1 MIFSLFLYALKS
13 SIVLCVL
20 YGAYHVLFK
29 KNSHFQT
36 RRSLMLLILGAALLL
51 PVIEYN
57 TSNDLAPENPSIEI
71 VDELETSKLEK
82 ELLTKKEKEIGS
94 RIETNLSSNTHYDWL
109 AYLTY
114 VYGAG
119 LAIAFLLFLIEIG
132 HISRIIHSAKAR
144 HDLDRIAITH
154 QKIRFPFSFWRW
166 IFLPAHLTYNDTTWK
181 LIQEHENVHLQQ
193 GHSIDV
199 FISSL
204 VKCLLWFNPV
214 IYLLQKSMKD
224 NHEALA
230 DRSVLKDND
239 ISNYSK
245 ALLEVCMQTGSLNLG
260 HSFALKSNLAK
271 RLNTMNM
278 SPTGVLRSVLSL
290 MIFALIGF
298 GVFTQTSMHG
308 RSFYQRT
315 ITPQNLDEG
324 FVMMPYGA
332 RILSARHQLVIQK
345 LQNLHPEKE
354 YRFHYMSEN
363 QLHSYSE
370 RATPRV
376 KTEFFDRLS
385 GEDKKSMYGF
395 VLQDSTQQSAHLRSS
410 GMSGAEINELIWQY
424 IEDYQNYIVIYEWL
438 PSEILPRER
447 SVFEMDEVDVLP
459 EPFGG
464 LENFERTIALDIELP
479 DHINK
484 ADLPDKIEFSFVVE
498 GANQISYLDLVTELT
513 DSSPDKEE
521 IYQFFRQINDSILSK
536 IRSYYGWK
544 RGIKDGEKVDVRMIV
559 SIPTEYM

>member
-36 RRSLMLLILGAALLL
+36 RRTLMLLIIGAALLL

-94 RIETNLSSNTHYDWL
+94 RIETNTGSTDYDWL
-109 AYLTY
+109 ASLTY

-119 LAIAFLLFLIEIG
+119 LAIAFLLFLLEIG
-132 HISRIIHSAKAR
+132 HISQIIHSAKAR

-154 QKIRFPFSFWRW
+154 EKVRFPFSFWRW
-166 IFLPAHLTYNDTTWK
+166 IFLPAHLTYNETTWK

-193 GHSIDV
+193 GHTIDV
-199 FISSL
+199 FITSL
-204 VKCLLWFNPV
+204 VKCILWFNPV
-214 IYLLQKSMKD
+214 IYWLEKSIKD
-224 NHEALA
+224 NHESLA

-239 ISNYSK
+239 ISSYSK

-260 HSFALKSNLAK
+260 HSFALKSNLAR

-278 SPTGVLRSVLSL
+278 SQTGILRSVLSL
-290 MIFALIGF
+290 MLFAMVGF

-308 RSFYQRT
+308 QSFYQRV
-315 ITPQNLDEG
+315 ITPQDFDKG

-332 RILSARHQLVIQK
+332 RTLSARHQLVIEK
-345 LQNLHPEKE
+345 LQNLYPDKE

-370 RATPRV
+370 KATPRV

-385 GEDKKSMYGF
+385 AEDKKSMYGY
-395 VLQDSTQQSAHLRSS
+395 VLQDSTLQSAHFRSL
-410 GMSGAEINELIWQY
+410 GMSSTEINELIWQY

-438 PSEILPRER
+438 PSEMLAPER

-464 LENFERTIALDIELP
+464 LDNFERTIALDIALP

-484 ADLPDKIEFSFVVE
+484 SDLPDEIQFSFVVE
-498 GANQISYLDLVTELT
+498 GANQVSYLDLVTELG
-513 DSSPDKEE
+513 DNSPKNEE
-521 IYQFFRQINDSILSK
+521 IYQFFRLINDSILSK

-544 RGIKDGEKVDVRMIV
+544 KGIKDGEKVDVRMIV

>member
-36 RRSLMLLILGAALLL
+36 RRTLMLLIIGAALLL

-94 RIETNLSSNTHYDWL
+94 RIETNTGSTDYDWL
-109 AYLTY
+109 ASLTY

-119 LAIAFLLFLIEIG
+119 LVIAFLLFLLEIG
-132 HISRIIHSAKAR
+132 HISRILHSAKAR

-154 QKIRFPFSFWRW
+154 EKIRFPFSFWRW
-166 IFLPAHLTYNDTTWK
+166 IFLPAHLTYNETTWK

-193 GHSIDV
+193 GHTIDV
-199 FISSL
+199 FITSL
-204 VKCLLWFNPV
+204 VKCILWFNPV
-214 IYLLQKSMKD
+214 IYWLEKSIKD
-224 NHEALA
+224 NHESLA

-239 ISNYSK
+239 ISSYSK

-260 HSFALKSNLAK
+260 HSFALKSNLAR
-271 RLNTMNM
+271 RLNAMNM
-278 SPTGVLRSVLSL
+278 SQTGILRSVLSL
-290 MIFALIGF
+290 MLFAMVGF

-308 RSFYQRT
+308 QSFYQRV
-315 ITPQNLDEG
+315 ITPQDFDKG

-332 RILSARHQLVIQK
+332 RTLSARHQLVIEK
-345 LQNLHPEKE
+345 LQNLYPDKE

-370 RATPRV
+370 KATPRV

-385 GEDKKSMYGF
+385 IEDKKSMYGY
-395 VLQDSTQQSAHLRSS
+395 VLQDSTLQSAHFRSL
-410 GMSGAEINELIWQY
+410 GMSSTEINELIWQY
-424 IEDYQNYIVIYEWL
+424 I
-438 PSEILPRER
+438 
-447 SVFEMDEVDVLP
+447 
-459 EPFGG
+459 
-464 LENFERTIALDIELP
+464 
-479 DHINK
+479 
-484 ADLPDKIEFSFVVE
+484 
-498 GANQISYLDLVTELT
+498 
-513 DSSPDKEE
+513 
-521 IYQFFRQINDSILSK
+521 
-536 IRSYYGWK
+536 
-544 RGIKDGEKVDVRMIV
+544 
-559 SIPTEYM
+559 

>member
-1 MIFSLFLYALKS
+1 MIFNLFLYALKS

-36 RRSLMLLILGAALLL
+36 RRTLMLLIIGAALLL

-94 RIETNLSSNTHYDWL
+94 RIETNTGSTDYDWL
-109 AYLTY
+109 ASLTY

-119 LAIAFLLFLIEIG
+119 LAIAFLLFLLEIG

-154 QKIRFPFSFWRW
+154 EKIRFPFSFWRW
-166 IFLPAHLTYNDTTWK
+166 IFLPAHLTYNETTWK

-193 GHSIDV
+193 GHTIDV
-199 FISSL
+199 FITSL

-214 IYLLQKSMKD
+214 IYWLEKSIKD
-224 NHEALA
+224 NHESLA

-239 ISNYSK
+239 ISSYSK

-260 HSFALKSNLAK
+260 HSFALKSNLAR

-278 SPTGVLRSVLSL
+278 SQTGILRSVLSL
-290 MIFALIGF
+290 MLFAMVGF

-308 RSFYQRT
+308 QSFYQRA
-315 ITPQNLDEG
+315 ITPQDFDKG

-332 RILSARHQLVIQK
+332 RTLSARHQLVIEK
-345 LQNLHPEKE
+345 LQNLYPDKE

-370 RATPRV
+370 KATPRV

-385 GEDKKSMYGF
+385 TEDKKSMYGY
-395 VLQDSTQQSAHLRSS
+395 VLQDSTLQSAHFRSL
-410 GMSGAEINELIWQY
+410 GMSSTEINELIWQY

-438 PSEILPRER
+438 PSETLPSER

-464 LENFERTIALDIELP
+464 LDNFERTIALDIALP
-479 DHINK
+479 DHIKK
-484 ADLPDKIEFSFVVE
+484 ADLPDEIQFSFVVE
-498 GANQISYLDLVTELT
+498 GANQISYLDLVTELG
-513 DSSPDKEE
+513 DNSPKNEE
-521 IYQFFRQINDSILSK
+521 IYQFFRLINDSILSK

-544 RGIKDGEKVDVRMIV
+544 KGIKDGEKVDVRMIV